1 MDNKDYV
8 KIGKLDEKTKLSW
21 TFLDGSTRKAVVL
34 ENVAIGK
41 GEYLPGWRW
50 SKDVGKMS
58 GKKSEAHVGYVV
70 SGEMML
76 RGPDGTESKVGPGE
90 AFEISSGHDAW
101 VVGDV
106 PCVAL
111 DFEDLRNKNSKKKT

>member
-1 MDNKDYV
+1 MASKDYIR
-8 KIGKLDEKTKLSW
+8 IGNLNEKTKLSW
-21 TFLDGSTRKAVVL
+21 TFLDGSKRKAVIL

-50 SKDVGKMS
+50 SKDVGVIS
-58 GKKSEAHVGYVV
+58 GKKSEAHVGYVI

-76 RGPDGTESKVGPGE
+76 KSIDGTETKIGSGE
-90 AFEISSGHDAW
+90 AFEISPGHDAW
-101 VVGDV
+101 VVGNI

-111 DFEDLRNKNSKKKT
+111 DFEDLRNKNSKKN